1 MSKHSRIHVKAQ
13 VVKNV
18 SPQEVQNKN
27 KRIIKDTCFAITGL
41 LNNRHGGTLTL
52 RSSKPFTPTALDEL
66 VRGIEQTLIEFLGLT
81 RFHECCQTEIKGF
94 GKEIVFAV
102 QPSDQ
107 VCTVEYN
114 LVLPTDFQVRQV
126 LRTEPLEKIARLLKA
141 GPMVNSNL
149 RNYVREFQKE
159 SIAPGELRESKTVQ
173 FKKIK
178 SDKNKNKSTADR
190 ILANKITHYV
200 AAFANHQGGHVYIG
214 IDDDTYTVCGQ
225 LVVEEEKERILE
237 KVGSAIAN
245 MVWPEEHGKPQRGK
259 HWDIVFV
266 PVLDGDKEIIPDL
279 FVIVISIACCPGGVF
294 LSFPESYVIKDGEVV
309 QIEFHEWKK
318 RLLHDA
324 HMRDI
329 VKFSRENYWKESNT
343 RQITRDEQNSE
354 PRSEQNS
361 EPRSGPNSEPCSG
374 PNSEPPSERN
384 SEPRSECIL
393 ETAICDAERRQTIP
407 ATMPQ
412 IAPRMTKS
420 RRMCRKITDF
430 MEQLIQDGN
439 FDQLKS
445 FASKSRDMCK
455 TFCDADIE
463 VAVRL
468 MLALGAYRRRQ
479 FEIAYEELAKASCL
493 ITSTENPAELEVQ
506 RLHLLACFLRGNG
519 EHSESYKVTCGGLQ
533 EMEMIPA
540 GWHTAWML
548 NDAGYLFSILA
559 GGERNGEVRK
569 SLKQQAVTLYTKAI
583 AHTSAIGKDATES
596 CEVSVM
602 KSNLLH
608 RCHLRLAMVS
618 LDCTPLAEKDDDIIE
633 VSNADIDVAITNILV
648 VEESSLKEDS
658 LTDVNECY
666 LDLVKSDLNYRKSQ
680 LDVDHC
686 EKLLRKAKECA
697 GKAHERAKTDQF
709 QGILKYAES
718 RLSRLSKVH
727 CCSSEEEQLFTD
739 LDTCKG
745 RC

>member
-1 MSKHSRIHVKAQ
+1 MKAQ

-27 KRIIKDTCFAITGL
+27 KKTGIIKDTCFAITGL
-41 LNNRHGGTLTL
+41 LNSNHGGTLTL
-52 RSSKPFTPTALDEL
+52 RSSKPFTPTSLDEL

-81 RFHECCQTEIKGF
+81 RFHECCRTEIVGC
-94 GKEIVFAV
+94 GKEIVFVV

-114 LVLPTDFQVRQV
+114 LILPTDFQVRQV
-126 LRTEPLEKIARLLKA
+126 LRTEPLEKIARLLKT
-141 GPMVNSNL
+141 GPMVSSSL
-149 RNYVREFQKE
+149 ENYVRQFQKE
-159 SIAPGELRESKTVQ
+159 SIASGELRESKTVQ

-200 AAFANHQGGHVYIG
+200 AAFANHKGGHVYIG
-214 IDDDTYTVCGQ
+214 IDDDNYTVCGQ
-225 LVVEEEKERILE
+225 FVVEEEKERILE
-237 KVGSAIAN
+237 KVGSAITN
-245 MVWPEEHGKPQRGK
+245 MVWPKEHGKPQRGK

-266 PVLDGDKEIIPDL
+266 PVLDGNKKIIPDL

-294 LSFPESYVIKDGEVV
+294 LSLPESYVIKDGEVV
-309 QIEFHEWKK
+309 EMEFDQWKK

-329 VKFSRENYWKESNT
+329 VKFCRENSWKEIDR

-354 PRSEQNS
+354 
-361 EPRSGPNSEPCSG
+361 
-374 PNSEPPSERN
+374 
-384 SEPRSECIL
+384 
-393 ETAICDAERRQTIP
+393 TDICDPELPTIP

-412 IAPRMTKS
+412 ITPRMTKS

-430 MEQLIQDGN
+430 MEQLIQDGE
-439 FDQLKS
+439 FDKLKN

-463 VAVRL
+463 VAVRF
-468 MLALGAYRRRQ
+468 MLALGAYRRRE
-479 FEIAYEELAKASCL
+479 FEEAYKELAKASCL
-493 ITSTENPAELEVQ
+493 ITSTENPTEFEVQ
-506 RLHLLACFLRGNG
+506 RLHLFACFLRGEG
-519 EHSESYKVTCGGLQ
+519 EHSKSYEVTCGGLQ
-533 EMEMIPA
+533 EMEKIPA

-569 SLKQQAVTLYTKAI
+569 SLRQQAVTLYTKAI

-596 CEVSVM
+596 SEVSVM

-633 VSNADIDVAITNILV
+633 VSKADIDVAITNILV

-666 LDLVKSDLNYRKSQ
+666 LHLVKSDLNYRKSQ
-680 LDVDHC
+680 LDEDHR
-686 EKLLRKAKECA
+686 EKLLRKSKDCAAKA
-697 GKAHERAKTDQF
+697 RERAKIDQF

-718 RLSRLSKVH
+718 RLSRPSNVH
-727 CCSSEEEQLFTD
+727 CSSTREEKLFTY
-739 LDTCKG
+739 LDSCTEHS
-745 RC
+745 